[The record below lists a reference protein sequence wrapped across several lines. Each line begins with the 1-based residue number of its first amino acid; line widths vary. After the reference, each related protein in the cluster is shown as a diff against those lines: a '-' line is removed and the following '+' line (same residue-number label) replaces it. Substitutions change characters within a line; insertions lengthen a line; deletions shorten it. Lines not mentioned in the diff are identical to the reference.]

1 MLKKRDKE
9 TEELNEEILE
19 EEIEEYEDEDEKPR
33 GGKLFVVLTV
43 IITLAI
49 IIAGGVFFV
58 LFFCNI
64 EKVKVSGNTI
74 LVEEEIEQDLF
85 VDEYDKN
92 AVILILRN
100 KFKPRKDIPF
110 VESMDISM
118 NSLNT
123 ISVKVKEKELS
134 GYLMDADKN
143 RIYYSSEGKVQEI
156 SRLKV
161 KGVPRVVPEGEMSAV
176 SIGDDIPIREK
187 SRRELLALQRDLKN
201 NELKVSRIEIS
212 EEGNFTM
219 HYKDIVIK
227 MGTANSMTEKV
238 MRLKY
243 ILPKVKKKVGILH
256 LEDWTEGNTDIVFE
270 STVDEAE

>member
-9 TEELNEEILE
+9 TEELKEDILKEEPF
-19 EEIEEYEDEDEKPR
+19 EDEDDEKPR

-43 IITLAI
+43 IITLALV
-49 IIAGGVFFV
+49 IAGGVFFV

-64 EKVKVSGNTI
+64 EKVNMSGNTI
-74 LVEEEIEQDLF
+74 LVEEEIKQDLF

-100 KFKPRKDIPF
+100 KFKPRQDIPF
-110 VESMDISM
+110 VESMDITM
-118 NSLNT
+118 QSLNT
-123 ISVKVKEKELS
+123 ISVKIKEKELS

-143 RIYYSSEGKVQEI
+143 RIYYNSDGKVQEI
-156 SRLKV
+156 SKLKV

-176 SIGDDIPIREK
+176 SVGADIPVREK

-201 NELKVSRIEIS
+201 NEIKVSRIEIS

-219 HYKDIVIK
+219 YHKDIIIK
-227 MGTANSMTEKV
+227 MGTASGMTEKV

-243 ILPKVKKKVGILH
+243 ILPKVKKKIGILH

-270 STVDEAE
+270 MK

>member
-1 MLKKRDKE
+1 MLKKRE
-9 TEELNEEILE
+9 T
-19 EEIEEYEDEDEKPR
+19 EEIEEDIFDEEPYEEEESKKK
-33 GGKLFVVLTV
+33 GSKLFVVLSI

-49 IIAGGVFFV
+49 VIAGGVFFV

-64 EKVKVSGNTI
+64 QKVKMSGNTVLI
-74 LVEEEIEQDLF
+74 EEEIKQDLF

-92 AVILILRN
+92 AVILIIRN

-110 VESMDISM
+110 VESMDITM
-118 NSLNT
+118 EDLNT
-123 ISVKVKEKELS
+123 VNIKIHEKEIT

-143 RIYYSSEGKVQEI
+143 RIYFGSKGTVQEI
-156 SRLKV
+156 SKLKV
-161 KGVPRVVPEGEMSAV
+161 KGVPRVVYEGETSAV
-176 SIGDDIPIREK
+176 TVGADIPIREK

-201 NELKVSRIEIS
+201 NDIKVSRIEIS

-219 HYKDIVIK
+219 YHKDIVIK
-227 MGTANSMTEKV
+227 MGTASAMTEKV

-243 ILPKVKKKVGILH
+243 ILPKVKKKVGVLH